1 MLQFELPWAF
11 LMLPL
16 PLIVYFLTPE
26 FRDSGEAV
34 RAPFFSKLADL
45 TGQTP
50 RTGAFVLRKGFL
62 QKVNIIATWMLIVVA
77 LAKPVWLGEPIVQEK
92 SARDLLLIV
101 DLSGSMDEADFTN
114 GAGEKVP
121 RIDAVKEVLRDFV
134 AERKTDR
141 IGLAVFG
148 NAAFPQAPFTE
159 DHQTVLTLLD
169 ELQTGM
175 AGPKTMI
182 GDAIGLAVRLFESS
196 ESQNKVVILLTDGND
211 SGSQMPVPRAVEIAA
226 ENDIQ
231 IHTIAM
237 GDPTTVGEKELDTET
252 LKSMS
257 DTTGG
262 QYFLAM
268 DREEL
273 VSIYQTLDE
282 LETEKL
288 ETISY
293 RPKLGLFH
301 YPLSL
306 MVLCN
311 LLLAGLMLF
320 YSSGSR
326 RRQANV

>member
-16 PLIVYFLTPE
+16 PLIVYLLTPE

-34 RAPFFSKLADL
+34 RAPFFHKLAEL

-50 RTGAFVLRKGFL
+50 QSGAFVLRKGL
-62 QKVNIIATWMLIVVA
+62 VQKANIIATWILIVVA
-77 LAKPVWLGEPIVQEK
+77 LANPVWLGEPIVQEK

-114 GAGEKVP
+114 SEGQKVS
-121 RIDAVKEVLRDFV
+121 RIDAVKEVLHEFV
-134 AERKTDR
+134 AARKTDR

-159 DHQTVLTLLD
+159 DHQTVLALLD

-182 GDAIGLAVRLFESS
+182 GDAIGLAVRLFEPSK
-196 ESQNKVVILLTDGND
+196 SQNKVAILLTDGND

-226 ENDIQ
+226 ENEIQ

-237 GDPTTVGEKELDTET
+237 GDPTTAGEKELDTET
-252 LKSMS
+252 LKGMS

-268 DREEL
+268 DREQL
-273 VSIYQTLDE
+273 VSIYETLDK
-282 LETEKL
+282 LETQKL

-293 RPKLGLFH
+293 RPKLGLFQ
-301 YPLSL
+301 YPIAL

-311 LLLAGLMLF
+311 VLLAALMLF
-320 YSSGSR
+320 SSSR
-326 RRQANV
+326 RRQVNV